1 MMEEK
6 CLYIGRWTV
15 CFIFALDGYDEER
28 ILNILSEAGG
38 NDAVLEQASE
48 LMSSRKLNTAFT
60 YTNVDYMI
68 AIIAIGPVSSRDE
81 FIDSLIHEIH
91 HLAVAIASNVGV
103 DLEGE
108 APAYLSGDLARDMAE
123 YICNLGCRL
132 V

>member
-6 CLYIGRWTV
+6 CLYIGRWIV
-15 CFIFALDGYDEER
+15 CFIFALEGYDEER

-38 NDAVLEQASE
+38 NDAVLEQASD
-48 LMSSRKLNTAFT
+48 LMSSRRLNKAFT
-60 YTNVDYMI
+60 YTNADHMI
-68 AIIAIGPVSSRDE
+68 AIIVIGPVSSRDE
-81 FIDSLIHEIH
+81 FIDSIIHEIH
-91 HLAVAIASNVGV
+91 HLAVVIASNVGV

-123 YICNLGCRL
+123 YICNLGCHL

>member
-1 MMEEK
+1 MDASE
-6 CLYIGRWTV
+6 
-15 CFIFALDGYDEER
+15 CFIFALEDYDEER

-38 NDAVLEQASE
+38 NDAVLEQASD
-48 LMSSRKLNTAFT
+48 LMSRRRLNTAFT
-60 YTNVDYMI
+60 YTNADHMI

-81 FIDSLIHEIH
+81 FIDSIIHEIH
-91 HLAVAIASNVGV
+91 HLAVVIASNVGV

-123 YICNLGCRL
+123 YICNLGCHL